1 MRTVPAG
8 HGWFWLVRG
17 FVLFRK
23 NPAMWT
29 LLVFT
34 YWILVALVN
43 QIQVGGKPVGALLAP
58 LFLPAFSVS
67 FMTICERLEQGGPLR
82 PILLFAG
89 FRARLPTLV
98 TLGALYLLSIMLVL
112 GISALADG
120 GALANW
126 VIYGSAPSAT
136 AIRDGSLSSAL
147 IIAAA
152 AGTPVVM
159 AFWFAPVLA
168 AWDAMGAAKAL
179 FFSFFAGWRNWR
191 AFLLY
196 GAVLALAGAAL
207 SVVLVTAALMLRGQP
222 DLLRLGLIAAVLVT
236 MPTLFGSFYA
246 AYRDV
251 FPPSTALE
259 EPQGVQ
265 LP

>member
-1 MRTVPAG
+1 MTTVPAG
-8 HGWFWLVRG
+8 QGWFWLVRG
-17 FVLFRK
+17 FFLFRK
-23 NPAMWT
+23 NPAMWI

-34 YWILVALVN
+34 YWILIALVN
-43 QIQVGGKPVGALLAP
+43 QIPVAGPLVATLL
-58 LFLPAFSVS
+58 LPAFSVS
-67 FMTICERLEQGGPLR
+67 FMAICEELDRRRPLR

-89 FRARLPTLV
+89 FRKKLPTLINM
-98 TLGALYLLSIMLVL
+98 GGLYLLAIMLVL
-112 GISALADG
+112 GVSALADG

-126 VIYGSAPSAT
+126 VIYGTAPSTA
-136 AIRDGSLSSAL
+136 AIRDGSLSRAL
-147 IIAAA
+147 VIAAA

-168 AWDAMGAAKAL
+168 AWDGMSAAKAL

-207 SVVLVTAALMLRGQP
+207 SVVLVTASVILRGHP

-251 FPPSTALE
+251 FPHDATPHGTDKATA
-259 EPQGVQ
+259 
-265 LP
+265 

>member
-1 MRTVPAG
+1 MTTVPAR

-17 FVLFRK
+17 FFLFRK

-34 YWILVALVN
+34 YWILIALVN
-43 QIQVGGKPVGALLAP
+43 QIPVAGPLVAT

-67 FMTICERLEQGGPLR
+67 FMAICEELDQRGPLR
-82 PILLFAG
+82 PTLLFAG
-89 FRARLPTLV
+89 FRKQLPTLLI
-98 TLGALYLLSIMLVL
+98 LGGLYLLAIVLVL

-120 GALANW
+120 GELMNW
-126 VIYGSAPSAT
+126 VIYGTAPSTT
-136 AIRDGSLSSAL
+136 AIRDGSLSRAL
-147 IIAAA
+147 VISAA

-168 AWDAMGAAKAL
+168 AWDGMGAAKAL

-191 AFLLY
+191 AFLFY

-207 SVVLVTAALMLRGQP
+207 SVGLVTAAVMLRGHP
-222 DLLRLGLIAAVLVT
+222 ELLRLGLIAAVLVT

-251 FPPSTALE
+251 FPHDATPHGTDKATA
-259 EPQGVQ
+259 
-265 LP
+265 

>member
-1 MRTVPAG
+1 MRTVPAK
-8 HGWFWLVRG
+8 HGWSWLVRG
-17 FVLFRK
+17 FFLFRK

-34 YWILVALVN
+34 YWILIALVN
-43 QIQVGGKPVGALLAP
+43 QIPVAGPLVAT

-67 FMTICERLEQGGPLR
+67 FMAICEELDQRGPLR
-82 PILLFAG
+82 PILLLAG
-89 FRARLPTLV
+89 FRKQLPTLLI
-98 TLGALYLLSIMLVL
+98 LGGLYLLAIMLVL
-112 GISALADG
+112 GISALADA

-126 VIYGSAPSAT
+126 VIYGTAPSAT
-136 AIRDGSLSSAL
+136 TIRDGSLSRAL
-147 IIAAA
+147 VIAAA

-168 AWDAMGAAKAL
+168 AWDGMGAAKAL

-207 SVVLVTAALMLRGQP
+207 SVVLVTASVILRGHP

-251 FPPSTALE
+251 FPHDATPHGTDKATA
-259 EPQGVQ
+259 
-265 LP
+265 

>member
-1 MRTVPAG
+1 MSAAMKTVPAR

-17 FVLFRK
+17 FFLFRK

-34 YWILVALVN
+34 YWILIALVN
-43 QIQVGGKPVGALLAP
+43 QIPVAGPLVGT

-67 FMTICERLEQGGPLR
+67 FMAMCAELDRNGPLL

-89 FRARLPTLV
+89 FRNRLPTLI
-98 TLGALYLLSIMLVL
+98 TLGGLYLLAVMLVL

-120 GALANW
+120 GAFAKW
-126 VIYGSAPSAT
+126 VIYGTAPSAT
-136 AIRDGSLSSAL
+136 AVRDGSLSSAL
-147 IIAAA
+147 IIAAI

-159 AFWFAPVLA
+159 AFWFAPVLT
-168 AWDAMGAAKAL
+168 AWDGMGAAKAL

-207 SVVLVTAALMLRGQP
+207 SVALLTAAVVLRGHP
-222 DLLRLGLIAAVLVT
+222 ELLRLGLIAAVLVT

-246 AYRDV
+246 AYRDI
-251 FPPSTALE
+251 FPNDATPDEASA
-259 EPQGVQ
+259 
-265 LP
+265 

>member
-1 MRTVPAG
+1 MRTVPAR

-17 FVLFRK
+17 FFLFRK

-43 QIQVGGKPVGALLAP
+43 QIPIAGPLAAT

-67 FMTICERLEQGGPLR
+67 FMTICEQLDQHEPLR

-89 FRARLPTLV
+89 FRARLPALV
-98 TLGALYLLSIMLVL
+98 TLGALYLLAILLVL
-112 GISALADG
+112 GISALADD

-126 VIYGSAPSAT
+126 VIYGTAPSAA

-147 IIAAA
+147 VIAAA

-159 AFWFAPVLA
+159 AFWFAPVLV
-168 AWDAMGAAKAL
+168 AWDGMGAAKAL
-179 FFSFFAGWRNWR
+179 FFSFFASWRNWR

-196 GAVLALAGAAL
+196 GAVLAAAGAAL
-207 SVVLVTAALMLRGQP
+207 SVMLVTAALVLRGQP
-222 DLLRLGLIAAVLVT
+222 DLLRLGLIASVLTT

-251 FPPSTALE
+251 FPRDAIPHDEAAA
-259 EPQGVQ
+259 
-265 LP
+265 

>member
-1 MRTVPAG
+1 MRASRTVPAR
-8 HGWFWLVRG
+8 HGWFWLARG
-17 FVLFRK
+17 FFLFRK
-23 NPAMWT
+23 NPPMWT

-43 QIQVGGKPVGALLAP
+43 QIPIAGPLAAT

-67 FMTICERLEQGGPLR
+67 FMAICRQLDRGDPLL

-98 TLGALYLLSIMLVL
+98 TLGALYLLSILLVL
-112 GISALADG
+112 GISALADH
-120 GALANW
+120 GALAHW
-126 VIYGSAPSAT
+126 VIYGTAPSAEV
-136 AIRDGSLSSAL
+136 IRDGSLSSAL

-168 AWDAMGAAKAL
+168 AWDGMGAPKAL
-179 FFSFFAGWRNWR
+179 FFSFFASWRNWR

-196 GAVLALAGAAL
+196 GAVLALAGTGLSVALVAAAL
-207 SVVLVTAALMLRGQP
+207 LLRGHP
-222 DLLRLGLIAAVLVT
+222 ELLRLGLIAAILVT

-246 AYRDV
+246 AYCDV
-251 FPPSTALE
+251 FPNDAIADE
-259 EPQGVQ
+259 ARV
-265 LP
+265 

>member
-1 MRTVPAG
+1 MVPAR
-8 HGWFWLVRG
+8 HGWAWLARG
-17 FVLFRK
+17 FFLFRK
-23 NPAMWT
+23 NPPMWT

-34 YWILVALVN
+34 YWILVALMN
-43 QIQVGGKPVGALLAP
+43 QIPIAGPLVAT

-67 FMTICERLEQGGPLR
+67 FMVICEHLDRGDPLR

-112 GISALADG
+112 GISALADHG
-120 GALANW
+120 TLANW
-126 VIYGSAPSAT
+126 VIYGTAPSAE
-136 AIRDGSLSSAL
+136 AIRDGSLSTAL
-147 IIAAA
+147 VIAAA

-168 AWDAMGAAKAL
+168 AWDGMNAAKAL
-179 FFSFFAGWRNWR
+179 FFSFFASWRNWR

-196 GAVLALAGAAL
+196 GAVLSVAGTAL
-207 SVVLVTAALMLRGQP
+207 SMALVTTALLLRGHP
-222 DLLRLGLIAAVLVT
+222 EMLRLGLIAAILVT

-251 FPPSTALE
+251 FPQDAIPDKVAA
-259 EPQGVQ
+259 
-265 LP
+265 

>member
-1 MRTVPAG
+1 MTTVPAR

-17 FVLFRK
+17 FFLFRK

-34 YWILVALVN
+34 YWILIALVN
-43 QIQVGGKPVGALLAP
+43 QIPVAGPLVAT

-67 FMTICERLEQGGPLR
+67 FMAICEELDQRGPLR
-82 PILLFAG
+82 PMLLFAG
-89 FRARLPTLV
+89 FRKQLPTLLI
-98 TLGALYLLSIMLVL
+98 LGGLYLLAIVLVL

-120 GALANW
+120 GELMNW
-126 VIYGSAPSAT
+126 VIYGTAPSTT
-136 AIRDGSLSSAL
+136 AIRDGSLSRAL
-147 IIAAA
+147 VIAAA

-168 AWDAMGAAKAL
+168 AWDGMSAAKAL

-196 GAVLALAGAAL
+196 AAVLSLAGAAL
-207 SVVLVTAALMLRGQP
+207 SVVLVTASVILRGHP

-251 FPPSTALE
+251 FPHDATPHDTDEATA
-259 EPQGVQ
+259 
-265 LP
+265 

>member
-1 MRTVPAG
+1 MLEIDLEVAG
-8 HGWFWLVRG
+8 PEIREAGGDVG
-17 FVLFRK
+17 RK
-23 NPAMWT
+23 
-29 LLVFT
+29 
-34 YWILVALVN
+34 
-43 QIQVGGKPVGALLAP
+43 Q
-58 LFLPAFSVS
+58 
-67 FMTICERLEQGGPLR
+67 
-82 PILLFAG
+82 
-89 FRARLPTLV
+89 LPTLLI
-98 TLGALYLLSIMLVL
+98 LGGLYLLAIVLVL

-126 VIYGSAPSAT
+126 VIYGTAPGAP

-147 IIAAA
+147 IVAAM

-168 AWDAMGAAKAL
+168 AWHGMGAAKAL

-191 AFLLY
+191 AFLVY

-207 SVVLVTAALMLRGQP
+207 SAALVTATMMLRGHP

-246 AYRDV
+246 AYGDI
-251 FPPSTALE
+251 
-259 EPQGVQ
+259 
-265 LP
+265 LPHDTTPDEANA

>member
-1 MRTVPAG
+1 MTTVPATR
-8 HGWFWLVRG
+8 GWFWLVRG
-17 FVLFRK
+17 FFLFRK

-34 YWILVALVN
+34 YWILIALVN
-43 QIQVGGKPVGALLAP
+43 QVPVAGPLVAT

-67 FMTICERLEQGGPLR
+67 FMAICEELDRRGPLR
-82 PILLFAG
+82 PMLLFSG
-89 FRARLPTLV
+89 FRKQLPTLI
-98 TLGALYLLSIMLVL
+98 TMGGLYLLAILLVL

-126 VIYGSAPSAT
+126 IIYGTAPSAT
-136 AIRDGSLSSAL
+136 AIRDGSLSRAL
-147 IIAAA
+147 VIAAA
-152 AGTPVVM
+152 TGIPVAM

-168 AWDAMGAAKAL
+168 AWDGMSAAKAL
-179 FFSFFAGWRNWR
+179 FFSFFAGLRNWR

-196 GAVLALAGAAL
+196 AAVLFLIGAAL
-207 SVVLVTAALMLRGQP
+207 SVVLVTASVLLRGHP

-251 FPPSTALE
+251 FPHDDAPHDTDEATA
-259 EPQGVQ
+259 
-265 LP
+265 

>member
-1 MRTVPAG
+1 MRTVPAR

-17 FVLFRK
+17 FFLFRK

-34 YWILVALVN
+34 YWMLIALVN
-43 QIQVGGKPVGALLAP
+43 QIPIAGPLVAT

-67 FMTICERLEQGGPLR
+67 FMAMCEELERNGPLR
-82 PILLFAG
+82 PALLFAG
-89 FRARLPTLV
+89 FRRQLPTLL
-98 TLGALYLLSIMLVL
+98 TLGGLYLLAIVVVL
-112 GISALADG
+112 AISALADG
-120 GALANW
+120 GELAGW
-126 VIYGSAPSAT
+126 VIYGTAPSA
-136 AIRDGSLSSAL
+136 AALRGGSLAAAL
-147 IIAAA
+147 IVAAA

-168 AWDAMGAAKAL
+168 AWEGMGAVKAL

-191 AFLLY
+191 AFLFY
-196 GAVLALAGAAL
+196 GAVLTLAGAAL
-207 SVVLVTAALMLRGQP
+207 SVVLVTAAVMLRGHP

-236 MPTLFGSFYA
+236 MPTLFGSFYV

-251 FPPSTALE
+251 FPPSAALE
-259 EPQGVQ
+259 EPSAVQ
-265 LP
+265 SP

>member
-1 MRTVPAG
+1 
-8 HGWFWLVRG
+8 
-17 FVLFRK
+17 
-23 NPAMWT
+23 MWT

-34 YWILVALVN
+34 YWILIALVN
-43 QIQVGGKPVGALLAP
+43 QIPVAGPLVGT

-67 FMTICERLEQGGPLR
+67 FMAMCEELDRNGPLR
-82 PILLFAG
+82 PMLLFAG
-89 FRARLPTLV
+89 FRRQLRTLLI
-98 TLGALYLLSIMLVL
+98 LGGLYLLAVMLVL

-126 VIYGSAPSAT
+126 VIYGTAPSAT
-136 AIRDGSLSSAL
+136 AIRDGSVSNAL
-147 IIAAA
+147 IVAAI

-159 AFWFAPVLA
+159 AFWFAPVLS
-168 AWDAMGAAKAL
+168 AWEGMGAAKAL

-191 AFLLY
+191 AFLFY

-207 SVVLVTAALMLRGQP
+207 SVALLTAAVMLRGHP

-246 AYRDV
+246 AYRDI
-251 FPPSTALE
+251 FPHDATPDEASA
-259 EPQGVQ
+259 
-265 LP
+265 

>member
-1 MRTVPAG
+1 MRTVPAR

-17 FVLFRK
+17 FFLFRK

-34 YWILVALVN
+34 YWILIAIVN
-43 QIQVGGKPVGALLAP
+43 QIPVAGPAVAT

-67 FMTICERLEQGGPLR
+67 FMAICEELDERGPLR
-82 PILLFAG
+82 PALLFAG
-89 FRARLPTLV
+89 FRRELPTLLV
-98 TLGALYLLSIMLVL
+98 LGVLYLLAVMLVL

-126 VIYGSAPSAT
+126 AIYGTAPDAA
-136 AIRDGSLSSAL
+136 AIRDGSLSTAL
-147 IIAAA
+147 IVASA

-168 AWDAMGAAKAL
+168 AWDRMGAAKAL

-191 AFLLY
+191 AFLFY
-196 GAVLALAGAAL
+196 GSVLALAGAAL
-207 SVVLVTAALMLRGQP
+207 SVALLTAAVMLRGYP
-222 DLLRLGLIAAVLVT
+222 DMLRLGLITAVLIT

-246 AYRDV
+246 AYRDI
-251 FPPSTALE
+251 FPRDITLDTNPDEA
-259 EPQGVQ
+259 GA
-265 LP
+265 